1 MPVQQSGQDLHSL
14 QARAA
19 TSAVAEGA
27 GRQLRGTG
35 SGATVG
41 LMLDSATPSSGVS
54 SRLTVFHGASD
65 RAEPEVLGAGATC
78 LPRSAEGAE
87 GALSLAPTCTR
98 PSDQECILKNEI
110 SSINN

>member
-1 MPVQQSGQDLHSL
+1 M
-14 QARAA
+14 
-19 TSAVAEGA
+19 
-27 GRQLRGTG
+27 
-35 SGATVG
+35 G

-87 GALSLAPTCTR
+87 GAEGALSLAPTCTR